1 MVKSSLKAKEKKIK
15 SERDE
20 DESKQNK
27 KWIESLEFEHLP
39 VEDRRTNEEWWRTN
53 LLTET
58 SRKHFG
64 LDFLHG
70 NTFFTKNNWNA

>member
-27 KWIESLEFEHLP
+27 K
-39 VEDRRTNEEWWRTN
+39 
-53 LLTET
+53 
-58 SRKHFG
+58 
-64 LDFLHG
+64 
-70 NTFFTKNNWNA
+70 